1 MRRLLLLAG
10 VLALGAAGPAHSDD
24 RVLRAAVG
32 PDGLTLVDE
41 RGASVTRLAPGPA
54 TIVVDDRSSVHN
66 VHLEGGGI
74 SRDSGLTFTGSLT
87 WPVELA
93 DGYLSVVSD
102 PQAGDLHLELVVGSP
117 PAPSLTAS
125 VTASAIQ
132 LRDASGAPVERLAPG
147 TYAIAVD
154 DASTLE
160 SFRLVGPG
168 VERHTQ
174 RHVAFRTTWFVSL
187 SDGVYHF
194 FSDRRAGGLRGSV
207 TVGAGSAAG
216 PGQTLRAFTG
226 SDFAIALV
234 GADGAPLTQL
244 PAGDHTIDVEDRSP
258 DHNFHLQ
265 GPGVNVTTT
274 LEEAGRKTLSVRLSG
289 GRYSFY
295 CDPHTQTMFAEFT
308 VPTAATRP
316 TRLVAT
322 LTRDGRAALPG
333 RNLRA
338 GPYELVVRDRS
349 PSAGF
354 VLRGPGV
361 RRATAARFVGTVTWR
376 VRLVEGT
383 YRYGVVGRL
392 RTLVV
397 SSRARA

>member
-1 MRRLLLLAG
+1 MRRLLLLLG
-10 VLALGAAGPAHSDD
+10 LLALGVAGRAGSDD
-24 RVLRAAVG
+24 RVLRATVG
-32 PDGLTLVDE
+32 PEGLTLVDE
-41 RGASVTRLAPGPA
+41 HGAAVTRLAPGLV
-54 TIVVDDRSSVHN
+54 TIAVDDRSRIYN
-66 VHLEGGGI
+66 VHLEGGGV
-74 SRDSGLTFTGSLT
+74 SRDSGLTFTGSVT
-87 WPVELA
+87 WPLELA
-93 DGYLSVVSD
+93 EGYVSVVSD
-102 PQAGDLHLELVVGSP
+102 PQADDLHLELVVGSP

-125 VTASAIQ
+125 VTESAIA
-132 LRDASGAPVERLAPG
+132 LRDGSGAPVERLAPG

-160 SFRLVGPG
+160 SFRLVGPD

-174 RHVAFRTTWFVSL
+174 RHVAFRTTWLVRL

-194 FSDRRAGGLRGSV
+194 FSDRRPAALRGSV
-207 TVGAGSAAG
+207 TVGAGGAAG
-216 PGQTLRAFTG
+216 PRQTLRAVTG

-234 GADGAPLTQL
+234 GADGAPLSEL
-244 PAGDHTIDVEDRSP
+244 PAGEYTIDVEDRSS

-265 GPGVNVTTT
+265 GPAVNVTTT
-274 LEEAGRKTLSVRLSG
+274 LEETGRKTLSVRLTG
-289 GRYSFY
+289 GRYSFF

-308 VPTAATRP
+308 VPTTAARP

-322 LTRDGRAALPG
+322 LARDGRVTLPA
-333 RNLRA
+333 RSLRP
-338 GPYELVVRDRS
+338 GLYELVVRDRS

-376 VRLVEGT
+376 VRLVAGT

-397 SSRARA
+397 R